1 MRKMPIPTAPQAET
15 RCTIRERIYQTLL
28 NWIVDGTLQPGEK
41 ILDTEIAKYFATS
54 RTPVREALQLLADQ
68 RLVEITPGRASRVTE
83 IDSNQ
88 ARSNYELMGHLNAL
102 ALDLL
107 HVQITDAF
115 IEELCNSNRA
125 MAAAIAQKDYPA
137 IRAAD
142 RAFHFAFV
150 QLVDNPFLTDFFTNL
165 YAHCLRIENLYFSEK
180 NDFSESICQHEM
192 IVKALSDADLDAAKQ
207 GLIKNWVHTI
217 QNIESLPPQHTYP
230 Q

>member
-1 MRKMPIPTAPQAET
+1 MQNADSHCPAGRDEMYHSGKNLSNSAQLDCRRDAPT
-15 RCTIRERIYQTLL
+15 
-28 NWIVDGTLQPGEK
+28 WEK
-41 ILDTEIAKYFATS
+41 ILDTEIAKYFRHEPYA
-54 RTPVREALQLLADQ
+54 VREALQLLADQ

-142 RAFHFAFV
+142 RAFILLSSSWLTIHF
-150 QLVDNPFLTDFFTNL
+150 
-165 YAHCLRIENLYFSEK
+165 
-180 NDFSESICQHEM
+180 
-192 IVKALSDADLDAAKQ
+192 
-207 GLIKNWVHTI
+207 
-217 QNIESLPPQHTYP
+217 
-230 Q
+230 